1 MIKQVIKNYS
11 KGEFCS
17 YQIIYE
23 NSNLQKSVPLEPS
36 NTDYQAIQKW
46 IADGNTVIDNGGNN

>member
-36 NTDYQAIQKW
+36 NTDYQDIQKW
-46 IADGNTVIDNGGNN
+46 IADGNTVIDNPPE